1 MLKIWPKYFRS
12 IYASGNISGM
22 KKWGPSLILLLIVG
36 AVLYGIQ
43 YAGNSGDSNTAQSY
57 PGDQP
62 SPGNSDKSY
71 SGKKLIYTKHA
82 KCRMDCRT
90 IDRQE
95 VAEVLSKGR
104 INTRK
109 SNPNDPRCP
118 TKAIEHRTTTGQL
131 IRAVV
136 ADCDDVAKLVTVIDL
151 ENHYQCSCK

>member
-1 MLKIWPKYFRS
+1 
-12 IYASGNISGM
+12 M
-22 KKWGPSLILLLIVG
+22 KKLGPSILLLLVVG
-36 AVLYGIQ
+36 GILLALQ
-43 YAGNSGDSNTAQSY
+43 FMGNSDSNPNGSGNY
-57 PGDQP
+57 PGDGNY
-62 SPGNSDKSY
+62 PGNSDKQY
-71 SGKKLIYTKHA
+71 AGKKLIYTKHA

-95 VAEVLSKGR
+95 VGEVLSKGR

-151 ENHYQCSCK
+151 ENNYKCSCK